1 MLVRNRVQRLAL
13 PLSVTLTAAVVAGCG
28 SGSSAGNTSGEAI
41 TMGITD
47 KVTSVDPAAG
57 YDVGSW
63 IVFNNVFQSLLSFPK
78 GGTTPVPD
86 AAKSCK
92 FTDTSSKTYAC
103 TLRSGL
109 KFSNGD
115 SLTSEDVKFSFERT
129 IKIND
134 DNGPASALLGSI
146 KSVDT
151 PGADSVIFHLKYSD
165 ATFPM
170 KIASG
175 AGSIVD
181 HSQYKM
187 DALRT
192 DGKAVG
198 SGPYTLESY
207 DKNKE
212 AVFKVN
218 GSYNGDDVIKNAG
231 MTMRF
236 YNDETTLKQA
246 LTDGTVDLAYRGLE
260 MQDIANIQAA
270 STSGKGNLDV
280 VEGSGAEV
288 QHLVFNLNDPV
299 VGNKAVRQAI
309 AYIIDRQSMIRDV
322 YKRTVDPLY
331 SVVPAGITG
340 HNTAFFDR
348 YGEGGD
354 TVKAGAVLKSAGIT
368 GKVSFTLWATPVR
381 YGTGTVAELNTIA
394 KQLNATGLFDITVKS
409 VDADTYAKNIE
420 AGKYAAYVKG
430 WVPDYPDPDNF
441 TAPFFGDGNVLYN
454 HYTNS
459 RITADLIPGT
469 AAQSDRSLTVP
480 QFKELQDQ
488 VAKDVPI
495 IPLWQGKQY
504 VVAQN
509 NINGLEWTLDA
520 STVFRFWEIEKVAKQ

>member
-1 MLVRNRVQRLAL
+1 
-13 PLSVTLTAAVVAGCG
+13 VTLSAVVVAGCG
-28 SGSSAGNTSGEAI
+28 SGSAGDSSGGAI

-78 GGTTPVPD
+78 GGTTPEPD
-86 AAKSCK
+86 AAKTCT
-92 FTDTSSKTYAC
+92 FTDDASRTYTC

-115 SLTSEDVKFSFERT
+115 ALTSEDVKYSF
-129 IKIND
+129 D
-134 DNGPASALLGSI
+134 DAGPAILLDSI
-146 KSVDT
+146 KQIDAPSSDKV
-151 PGADSVIFHLKYSD
+151 VFHLKYSD

-181 HSQYKM
+181 HNQYKK

-198 SGPYTLESY
+198 SGPYTLDSY

-218 GSYNGDDVIKNAG
+218 GSYNGSDEIKNSG

-236 YNDETTLKQA
+236 YNDEGTLKKA
-246 LTDGTVDLAYRGLE
+246 VTAGTVDLAYRGLE
-260 MQDIANIQAA
+260 TGDISRIQA
-270 STSGKGNLDV
+270 SSSSGGTSLQV

-299 VGNKAVRQAI
+299 VGDKAVRQAI

-331 SVVPAGITG
+331 SIVPAGITG
-340 HNTAFFDR
+340 HTTAFFDR

-354 TVKAGAVLKSAGIT
+354 TTKARSVLRAAGIET
-368 GKVSFTLWATPVR
+368 PVSFTLWATPVR
-381 YGTGTVAELNTIA
+381 YGTGTVDELKTLA
-394 KQLNATGLFDITVKS
+394 KQLNAGGLFDVTVKS

-441 TAPFFGDGNVLYN
+441 TAPFFGPGNVLYN

-459 RITADLIPGT
+459 RITGQLIPGT
-469 AAQSDRSLTVP
+469 AAQSDRSATVAD
-480 QFKELQDQ
+480 FRELQGL
-488 VAKDVPI
+488 VAGDVPV

-504 VVAQN
+504 VVAQDD
-509 NINGLEWTLDA
+509 INGLEWTLDA
-520 STVFRFWEIEKVAKQ
+520 STVFRFWEIQKVAVAQQ